1 MKLLKSLLVVAAA
14 VLVALPAYAQFS
26 TSSIAGVVTD
36 EAGNPVPSAEIL
48 IVHEPTGTA
57 KTVVTQASGRY
68 RASGLRVGGPYTVTV
83 TKNGF
88 QGDQFGEVY
97 TALSDEYKLDAQIQS
112 GSAQLG
118 SIEVVGNAVTA
129 GQFGPDSKGTMTTI
143 TRDQIENYPTISRS
157 LNDFARLDPR
167 VVVID
172 KARQELSVAGQNN
185 RYNNL
190 TIDNVPANDE
200 FGLNASG
207 LPARNQVISIET
219 IEEFQ
224 VNISPYDVTQSNFNG
239 ASINAI
245 TKSGTNEFDG
255 SVYYLFRDDSMIGE
269 NENGAEFNNFEEDI
283 YGFTVGGPIIKDKLF
298 FFVGYE
304 KFDRTEPGP
313 GIGLRGSDASTIFD
327 TDIADIQRIAD
338 IAQSSYGIDV
348 GTLDAPNN
356 LVDEDEQLLVKFD
369 WNLNATNRL
378 QLTYTKNEGAE
389 AILPDRNRTEF
400 SLGSYWYTSQIERDA
415 LSLIWF
421 SDWTP
426 NLSTEV
432 NISKSGYDSNPIT
445 RSRLPS
451 VEIETDGGGVFFGTE
466 RFRHANALST
476 DVTTFYAAAEYVT
489 GDHNIKFGMDYKQTD
504 INNVFV
510 NDSLGAYQFLSIDD
524 FAAGIPDTYSYRIGS
539 DPADPFPAA
548 DWTLE
553 NIGLFIQDSWDVAY
567 NFSLTFGVRIDI
579 PNVDDTP
586 LFNPLFTDTF
596 GFRNDAT
603 IDGNEIVQ
611 PRVGFN
617 WDLSEG
623 QYASQLRGGV
633 GLFAGSSAGVWLSN
647 PFTNPGGN
655 LNVFTEDDTIR
666 FSPDPDNQPLPA
678 GGADARRQDVDVV
691 DPNLEQPTIWRTNL
705 AYDRELPWG
714 ISGTAELVHTEVEN
728 AIQYRH
734 LNLGD
739 PNVTA
744 ATPNGLLP
752 DGRESYWC
760 NPASAS
766 GFRCNADSNFNDV
779 LLLENT
785 GEGSSTNFT
794 LDFNKRF
801 NDNWAV
807 RVGKTWSRSD
817 AVNPGT
823 SSRAISNW
831 DNRATFNP
839 NEEQETTAN
848 YEIQSRTVASI
859 EFRDNL
865 FGDLETGVTLFWE
878 KRSGRPFSFTFD
890 NDANGDRVFDNDL
903 LFVPAAPG
911 DVQFTDPAEEAQFF
925 ALVDATP
932 CLNEFRGTVVTRN
945 HCRSESVSTLDVSIR
960 QELPFFEWGSSE
972 VYLNILNFG
981 NIINDEW
988 GRIDQVPFEYVAEAV
1003 NYRGLTDDGRY
1014 IYDLSRTEF
1023 TRREDGIGQSRW
1035 QVQLGVKIR
1044 F

>member
-1 MKLLKSLLVVAAA
+1 MRLMKPLLVIAAIMLA
-14 VLVALPAYAQFS
+14 MPAFAQFS
-26 TSSIAGVVTD
+26 TSGIVGVVTD
-36 EAGNPVPSAEIL
+36 EAGNPVPGAEVL
-48 IVHEPTGTA
+48 VVHEPTGTV
-57 KTVVTQASGRY
+57 KTVVTQNSGRY
-68 RASGLRVGGPYTVTV
+68 RANGLRVGGPYTVTI
-83 TKNGF
+83 TKSGY

-97 TALSDEYKLDAQIQS
+97 TALSDDFQLNAQIQS

-118 SIEVVGNAVTA
+118 SLEVVGNAVTA
-129 GQFGPDSKGTMTTI
+129 GTFGPDAKGTMTTI
-143 TRDQIENYPTISRS
+143 TRDQIDNYPTISRS

-224 VNISPYDVTQSNFNG
+224 INISPYDVTQSNFNG

-255 SVYYLFRDDSMIGE
+255 SAYYLFRDDSLIGE
-269 NENGAEFNNFEEDI
+269 NENGVDFNDFEEDI

-298 FFVGYE
+298 FFAGYE
-304 KFDRTEPGP
+304 KFERTDPGP
-313 GIGLRGSDASTIFD
+313 SVGLLGTSLATEFATSR
-327 TDIADIQRIAD
+327 ADIDRIAS
-338 IAQSSYGIDV
+338 IAQNVYGFDAGQIDSP
-348 GTLDAPNN
+348 TD
-356 LVDEDEQLLVKFD
+356 LVDEDEQLIVKLD
-369 WNLNATNRL
+369 WNVNATNRL
-378 QLTYTKNEGAE
+378 QLTYTDNEGAE
-389 AILPDRNRTEF
+389 VIIPDRNRSEF
-400 SLGSYWYTSQIERDA
+400 SLGSYWYTNQIERDA
-415 LSLIWF
+415 LSLIWY

-432 NISKSGYDSNPIT
+432 NFSVSDYLSTPLT
-445 RSRLPS
+445 SARLPQ
-451 VEIETDGGGVFFGTE
+451 VLIETDGGDVLLGTE
-466 RFRHANALST
+466 RFRHANRLDT
-476 DVTTFYAAAEYVT
+476 EVTTFFAAADWVL
-489 GDHNIKFGMDYKQTD
+489 GDHTIKFGFDYKETD
-504 INNVFV
+504 IFNTFVFS
-510 NDSLGAYQFLSIDD
+510 SLGEYEFGSIDAFEAGTPD
-524 FAAGIPDTYSYRIGS
+524 FYQLRIGT
-539 DPADPFPAA
+539 DPNDPFPAA

-553 NIGLFIQDSWDVAY
+553 NTGLFIQDTWDVAY
-567 NFSLTFGVRIDI
+567 DFSLTYGVRIDI
-579 PNVDDTP
+579 PSVDDTP

-596 GFRNDAT
+596 GFRNDGT

-617 WDLSEG
+617 WDVSEG

-655 LNVFTEDDTIR
+655 VSVFQGSDVA
-666 FSPDPDNQPLPA
+666 FSADPDNQPIP
-678 GGADARRQDVDVV
+678 GGGPNSASQDVDVI
-691 DPNLEQPTIWRTNL
+691 DPNLDQPTIWRTNL

-714 ISGTAELVHTEVEN
+714 INGTAELVHTEVEN

-734 LNLGD
+734 LNLG
-739 PNVTA
+739 
-744 ATPNGLLP
+744 TPNGTLP
-752 DGRESYWC
+752 DGRNNYWC
-760 NPASAS
+760 DATTAS
-766 GFRCNADSNFNDV
+766 GGRCNRDSNFNDV

-785 GEGSSTNFT
+785 SEGSSTNFT
-794 LDFNKRF
+794 LDFNKRI

-807 RVGKTWSRSD
+807 RLGKTWSRSD

-831 DNRATFNP
+831 NNRATFNP

-865 FGDLETGVTLFWE
+865 FGDLETAVTMFYE
-878 KRSGRPFSFTFD
+878 RRSGRPFSFTFD
-890 NDANGDRVFDNDL
+890 NDANGDFIRDNDL

-911 DVQFTDPAEEAQFF
+911 DVEFTNAADEAAFF

-932 CLNEFRGTVVTRN
+932 CLSEFSGTVVTRN
-945 HCRSESVSTLDVSIR
+945 HCRSESVGSLDISIR

-972 VYLNILNFG
+972 VYLNVLNFG
-981 NIINDEW
+981 NLINDEW
-988 GRIDQVPFEYVAEAV
+988 GRIDQVPFEYVAEVV
-1003 NYRGLTDDGRY
+1003 NFEGLTPDGRF
-1014 IYDLSRTEF
+1014 IYDLTRTDFTSRQ
-1023 TRREDGIGQSRW
+1023 DGIGQSRW
-1035 QVQLGVKIR
+1035 QVQLGVKVR